1 MTARRECIAGPR
13 NFLSTGEVRITSRFR
28 RILALGLLAVAV
40 AGCSGAPATFGPA
53 ATQLAERTP
62 YVAVPVEQAWV
73 NADNIVT
80 VLQRR
85 LGNESEQKIG
95 LSNRTTVRGDNMI
108 FARTRV
114 GPRGLRFEEIVAQSG
129 GLPHPFTQASAGQLM
144 QDDDGFGSYF
154 WMSEQIG
161 DSTTCVLGIRRL
173 QAGMRQLPP
182 GSSGMDVLLR
192 NCVIGSAQD
201 ALAPLL
207 ATSVGSV
214 PVART
219 RDGESRMLSP
229 LAAPSAGL

>member
-1 MTARRECIAGPR
+1 
-13 NFLSTGEVRITSRFR
+13 V
-28 RILALGLLAVAV
+28 LLAVGA
-40 AGCSGAPATFGPA
+40 AGCSGGPATFGPA
-53 ATQLAERTP
+53 AAQLSARTP
-62 YVAVPVEQAWV
+62 YVAVPAGQAWV

-80 VLQRR
+80 VLQRS
-85 LGNESEQKIG
+85 LGAESEQKIG

-108 FARTRV
+108 FVRTRT
-114 GPRGLRFEEIVAQSG
+114 GPRGLRFEELIAQAG
-129 GLPHPFTQASAGQLM
+129 GLPHPFTQAGAGQLM

-161 DSTTCVLGIRRL
+161 DSTTCVLGIRRVP
-173 QAGMRQLPP
+173 AGMRQLPP
-182 GSSGMDVLLR
+182 GSSAMDILLR

-207 ATSVGSV
+207 STSVGSV